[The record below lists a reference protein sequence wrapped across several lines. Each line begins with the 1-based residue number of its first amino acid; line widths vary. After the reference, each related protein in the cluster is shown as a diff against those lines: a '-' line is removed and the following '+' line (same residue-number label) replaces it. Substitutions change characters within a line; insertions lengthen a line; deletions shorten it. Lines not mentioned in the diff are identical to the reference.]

1 MEIKHFG
8 LIGCRLGHSFSQE
21 WFSRKFAELG
31 LKEYS
36 YELFELPS
44 VDGLKEWALRMGLS
58 GFNVTVPYKLAVIPQ
73 LDDLDEVAAAIGA
86 VNCVTI
92 ENERLIGHNTDAPA
106 FQQTLD
112 EGERKAFVMGTGGAA
127 RAVAYALEQR
137 NIDYKFVSRTPEK
150 HPRAISYDEMRQE
163 AWKHPRLLIVN
174 ATPVGMYP
182 EVDSTPLGLQAPEG
196 DVLVYDLIYNPS
208 PTRLLREA
216 AALGMRT
223 KNGLEMLHLQADLS
237 WKIWENKEIGIKN

>member
-31 LKEYS
+31 LKKYS

-73 LDDLDEVAAAIGA
+73 LDELDEVAASVGA

-92 ENERLIGHNTDAPA
+92 ENERLIGHNTD
-106 FQQTLD
+106 
-112 EGERKAFVMGTGGAA
+112 
-127 RAVAYALEQR
+127 ALEQR

-223 KNGLEMLHLQADLS
+223 KDGLEMLHLQADLS

>member
-1 MEIKHFG
+1 
-8 LIGCRLGHSFSQE
+8 
-21 WFSRKFAELG
+21 
-31 LKEYS
+31 
-36 YELFELPS
+36 
-44 VDGLKEWALRMGLS
+44 
-58 GFNVTVPYKLAVIPQ
+58 
-73 LDDLDEVAAAIGA
+73 
-86 VNCVTI
+86 
-92 ENERLIGHNTDAPA
+92 
-106 FQQTLD
+106 
-112 EGERKAFVMGTGGAA
+112 
-127 RAVAYALEQR
+127 
-137 NIDYKFVSRTPEK
+137 
-150 HPRAISYDEMRQE
+150 MRQE

-223 KNGLEMLHLQADLS
+223 KDGLEMLHLQADLS